1 MLQALGRFAKLWLNV
16 WGCVALFAAMALGD
30 PPRSINPDN
39 THHHQSPAQRHL
51 LALKKSIYQI

>member
-30 PPRSINPDN
+30 PPAASTPTTPTTI
-39 THHHQSPAQRHL
+39 SHL
-51 LALKKSIYQI
+51 PNGTFWH